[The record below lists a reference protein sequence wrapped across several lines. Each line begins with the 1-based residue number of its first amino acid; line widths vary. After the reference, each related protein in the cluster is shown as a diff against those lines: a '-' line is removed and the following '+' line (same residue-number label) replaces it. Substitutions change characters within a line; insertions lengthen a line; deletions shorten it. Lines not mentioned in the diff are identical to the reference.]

1 MKFSIKGFF
10 SKCDQIRSF
19 LRIWSHLLKKS
30 LIENFILCAV
40 KKSIKQKVKAYQIN
54 LNLKQFQMLSST
66 LRYFPR
72 INRRIF
78 MLKYI
83 LYLVFVYIQI
93 SRKGTISGFHHNFC
107 KMRQKLSLTAK
118 WIIQLLVIR
127 HFKSKRRETLLS
139 ANQITDLFYYKY
151 LQKESLDC
159 FARFHKVRKQKRK
172 K

>member
-40 KKSIKQKVKAYQIN
+40 KKSIKQEVKAYQIN

-83 LYLVFVYIQI
+83 LYLVFVCIQI
-93 SRKGTISGFHHNFC
+93 SRKGRISGFHHISLQNASKVIPYCQMDYLAFSNKAFQIKEKGNITFC
-107 KMRQKLSLTAK
+107 QSNYRFV
-118 WIIQLLVIR
+118 LL
-127 HFKSKRRETLLS
+127 
-139 ANQITDLFYYKY
+139 
-151 LQKESLDC
+151 
-159 FARFHKVRKQKRK
+159 
-172 K
+172 